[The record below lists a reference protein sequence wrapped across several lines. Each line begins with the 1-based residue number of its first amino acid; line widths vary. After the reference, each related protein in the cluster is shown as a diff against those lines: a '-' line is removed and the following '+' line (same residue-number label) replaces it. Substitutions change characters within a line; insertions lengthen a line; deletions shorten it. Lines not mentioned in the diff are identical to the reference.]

1 MGTIRQALIGIS
13 WGCTY
18 RMPPPIV
25 PPIPRSEEALVR
37 RAILALTTMLLAV
50 AVAACGGGSQEAG
63 NPSSAAPTTLPTGSE
78 PVRLDPAKFTAQ
90 IDNPYW
96 PMTPGS
102 RWVYRE
108 KADGEVQR
116 VEVTVTDQTRTIMGI
131 EARVVHDKVTLE
143 NDGRLVEDTYDWYAQ
158 DDKGNVWY
166 LGEDT
171 KEYEN
176 GKVSSTE
183 GSWEAGVDGAQPGI
197 LLPAS
202 PQPGLSY
209 RQEYYKG
216 EAEDAAQVLS
226 VDKQAKVPF
235 GAFKDVLQTKD
246 FTPLQPEILEH
257 KYYAQGVGP
266 VLVIGV
272 KGGASREE
280 LVRFERTP

>member
-1 MGTIRQALIGIS
+1 
-13 WGCTY
+13 
-18 RMPPPIV
+18 
-25 PPIPRSEEALVR
+25 
-37 RAILALTTMLLAV
+37 
-50 AVAACGGGSQEAG
+50 
-63 NPSSAAPTTLPTGSE
+63 
-78 PVRLDPAKFTAQ
+78 
-90 IDNPYW
+90 
-96 PMTPGS
+96 
-102 RWVYRE
+102 
-108 KADGEVQR
+108 
-116 VEVTVTDQTRTIMGI
+116 
-131 EARVVHDKVTLE
+131 
-143 NDGRLVEDTYDWYAQ
+143 YDWYAQ
-158 DDKGNVWY
+158 DDKGNIWY